1 MASQKSKNRSY
12 FAIVFCDNLVRDEG
26 EDFGKLDA
34 CTGHNIPLKNKGYT
48 IDLKCNN
55 KHKQEVQGLSVTVN
69 DEHTKSR
76 STRKRKG

>member
-12 FAIVFCDNLVRDEG
+12 FAIVFRDNLVRDEG

-48 IDLKCNN
+48 IDLKRNN
-55 KHKQEVQGLSVTVN
+55 KHK
-69 DEHTKSR
+69 
-76 STRKRKG
+76 